1 MRTYW
6 TFFRMRVINGLQ
18 YRTAAWAGVF
28 TQFFWGFM
36 EIQLYR
42 VLYAANPDRFPME
55 LPAIVSYIWLR
66 QSLLALLNTW
76 TIENELFN
84 TVLDGSVAYEL
95 CRPSSLY
102 GMWYTRTLALRVSRV
117 LLRCLPILLVAAL
130 LPRPWGMNAPASAGA
145 FIAFM
150 ISLMLAACVT
160 VAYTM
165 ILYFSCFYTTSADGL
180 RAVLMPL
187 SDLMSGGYLP
197 LPFLP
202 AGIRIA
208 LELSPFGSMQNA
220 PLRIYSGDIAGAAAV
235 STIALQ
241 LFWLAAL
248 GAIGYLM
255 QNKGMKK
262 LSIAGG

>member
-6 TFFRMRVINGLQ
+6 VFFKMRVINGLQ

-42 VLYAANPDRFPME
+42 VLYAANPERFPMA
-55 LPAIVSYIWLR
+55 LSGIVSYIWLR
-66 QSLLALLNTW
+66 QALLALLNTW
-76 TIENELFN
+76 TIENELFT

-102 GMWYTRTLALRVSRV
+102 GMWYTRTIALRVSRV

-130 LPRPWGMNAPASAGA
+130 LPAPWGMNAPASAGA
-145 FIAFM
+145 FVWFM
-150 ISLMLAACVT
+150 VSLALAACVT

-165 ILYFSCFYTTSADGL
+165 IIYFSCFYTTSADGL
-180 RAVLMPL
+180 RAVLMPM
-187 SDLMSGGYLP
+187 SDLMSGGYIP

-202 AGIRIA
+202 MWLRRT
-208 LELSPFGSMQNA
+208 LELSPFGAMQNA
-220 PLRIYSGDIAGAAAV
+220 PLRIYSGDIAGAALME
-235 STIALQ
+235 TIALQ

-248 GAIGYLM
+248 GAVGYIM
-255 QNKGMKK
+255 QQRGLKR
-262 LSIAGG
+262 LSVAGG